1 MVIIW
6 LLLAVGEPVD
16 DVSDPG
22 PPVSSR
28 IAVIPIDNMGEFIG
42 GQVLVLV
49 ARPR

>member
-6 LLLAVGEPVD
+6 LLLAVGE
-16 DVSDPG
+16 
-22 PPVSSR
+22 
-28 IAVIPIDNMGEFIG
+28 PIDNMGEFIG